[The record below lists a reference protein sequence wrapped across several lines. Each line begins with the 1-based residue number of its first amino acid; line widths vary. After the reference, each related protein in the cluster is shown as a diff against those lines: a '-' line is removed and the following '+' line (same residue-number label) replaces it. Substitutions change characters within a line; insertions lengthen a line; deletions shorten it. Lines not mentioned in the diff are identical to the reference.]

1 MPDDPFQD
9 IAQEIA
15 ELLHPE
21 WFGREEL
28 CTQLGIQQ
36 ELLDACLEW
45 EVIQPS
51 HTNQKGEDLF
61 TAETI
66 HRLSRGLR
74 LHRDLGV
81 NWAGVVVALDL
92 LERIEELERKF
103 PHSSP
108 L

>member
-1 MPDDPFQD
+1 MPDDAFQNID
-9 IAQEIA
+9 QVIA
-15 ELLHPE
+15 ELLQPE
-21 WFGREEL
+21 WYRRDEL

-36 ELLDACLEW
+36 EVLEVCLEW

-51 HTNQKGEDLF
+51 HTNQEGEDLF

-92 LERIEELERKF
+92 LERIEELEQEF
-103 PHSSP
+103 PHSSSS
-108 L
+108 